1 MKRGANYMLHFIVNP
16 CARSGLGKI
25 VWEKIEQKLADEQ
38 VAYQMY
44 FTQYKCHAT
53 KIAQEITSDG
63 HQHTLVVLGG
73 DGSIN
78 EVINGICYLDKTTL
92 GYIPLGS
99 GNDFARGLQIPSDP
113 EKALE
118 IVLHSPHKRT
128 LNLGVLNFH
137 YQSHRFAV
145 SSGIGYDAAIC
156 HQINRSRIK
165 RILNRINLG
174 QLGYVALSVGT
185 LFRWHPI
192 KMKLLIDGTKT
203 LHFQKVYFAAA
214 MNLPFEGGGCK
225 FCPTAKPDDNFLDLI
240 VIADVPKVAAL
251 TILPTVFSG
260 KHTHMKGVHIYRFK
274 HANVKVDVPLVLHS
288 DGEPFPA
295 ESELEWMLESDS
307 LQILVP

>member
-1 MKRGANYMLHFIVNP
+1 MIF
-16 CARSGLGKI
+16 
-25 VWEKIEQKLADEQ
+25 D
-38 VAYQMY
+38 
-44 FTQYKCHAT
+44 
-53 KIAQEITSDG
+53 
-63 HQHTLVVLGG
+63 
-73 DGSIN
+73 
-78 EVINGICYLDKTTL
+78 
-92 GYIPLGS
+92 
-99 GNDFARGLQIPSDP
+99 
-113 EKALE
+113 
-118 IVLHSPHKRT
+118 
-128 LNLGVLNFH
+128 
-137 YQSHRFAV
+137 
-145 SSGIGYDAAIC
+145 
-156 HQINRSRIK
+156 
-165 RILNRINLG
+165 
-174 QLGYVALSVGT
+174 
-185 LFRWHPI
+185 
-192 KMKLLIDGTKT
+192 KT